1 MIDGSGLTD
10 KGMYEVNEF
19 IPISCEE
26 KRDLASV
33 NNNPLISRAAS
44 ADDVSTNLECYSY
57 DVNTYR
63 RAEVRPI
70 RGPY

>member
-33 NNNPLISRAAS
+33 NNNPLISRATS
-44 ADDVSTNLECYSY
+44 G
-57 DVNTYR
+57 
-63 RAEVRPI
+63 I
-70 RGPY
+70 